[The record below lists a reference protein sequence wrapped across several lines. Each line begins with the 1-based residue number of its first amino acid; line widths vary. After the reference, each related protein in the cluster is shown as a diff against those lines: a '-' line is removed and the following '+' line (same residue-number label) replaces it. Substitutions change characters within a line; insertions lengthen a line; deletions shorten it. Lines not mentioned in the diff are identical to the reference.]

1 LNQKERVMSSTD
13 QIIAIV
19 FLLGTGLMI
28 GIVLWKWN
36 GRQAITERLE
46 TLSGSV
52 EREVPTPRS
61 GRLSQE
67 TLPKAV
73 KLLSPVAG
81 AERHRLQNRLIQ
93 AGIYRPRAM
102 SMYLTVKLILTLGP
116 VAVGFCAG
124 LMVPAVSLSQG
135 IIFGTIASG
144 LGLVLPYLWLRRRTA
159 ARQFLIR
166 RAIPEFL
173 DVIVICL
180 DAGLSF
186 QAALQRVHGELESAF
201 PLFTFELNIVLR
213 EVQLGMSTGEALQRF
228 AVRSDMPEVR
238 SLASVVLQSERYGAS
253 LTKALHT
260 HAKALR
266 IKRAQAAEENGQR
279 ASVKIL
285 FPTILFIFPAIF
297 IVILGP
303 AMIQIY
309 AMMGKMKP

>member
-1 LNQKERVMSSTD
+1 MNDTV
-13 QIIAIV
+13 QIFTILCLAAA
-19 FLLGTGLMI
+19 GI
-28 GIVLWKWN
+28 GIPIVAWRWN
-36 GRQAITERLE
+36 ARQPITERLDS
-46 TLSGSV
+46 LSGSGD
-52 EREVPTPRS
+52 REDAPVRTAQSP
-61 GRLSQE
+61 QA

-73 KLLSPVAG
+73 DLLNPVAG
-81 AERHRLQNRLIQ
+81 AARHRLQIKLIN
-93 AGIYRPRAM
+93 AGLYGPRAM
-102 SMYLTVKLILTLGP
+102 TYYLGVKLILMFGP
-116 VAVGFCAG
+116 VAIG
-124 LMVPAVSLSQG
+124 LGAAMLQAVPLGRG
-135 IIFGTIASG
+135 ILFGMLASG
-144 LGLVLPYLWLRRRTA
+144 LGLVLPSFWLHRRKS
-159 ARQFLIR
+159 ARQLMIR

-186 QAALQRVHGELESAF
+186 QAALQRVQGELAAAF
-201 PLFTFELNIVLR
+201 PLFTFELNIVLH

-228 AVRSDMPEVR
+228 AERSDMEEVR
-238 SLASVVLQSERYGAS
+238 SLAGVVIQSELYGSS

-266 IKRAQAAEENGQR
+266 VKRTQAAEENGQK

-309 AMMGKMKP
+309 AMMAKMKH

>member
-1 LNQKERVMSSTD
+1 MSATD

-28 GIVLWKWN
+28 GIAVWKLN
-36 GRQAITERLE
+36 RRQPITERLE
-46 TLSGSV
+46 TLSESV
-52 EREVPTPRS
+52 DRVVAAPRS

-73 KLLSPVAG
+73 ALLNPVAG

-93 AGIYRPRAM
+93 AGLYRPRAM
-102 SMYLTVKLILTLGP
+102 SVYLSVKLMLMLGP
-116 VAVGFCAG
+116 VAVGLGAG
-124 LMVPAVSLSQG
+124 VMQAIPLSRG

-144 LGLVLPYLWLRRRTA
+144 LGLVIPNLWLRRRTA

-186 QAALQRVHGELESAF
+186 QAALQRVHGELASAF
-201 PLFTFELNIVLR
+201 PLFTFELNIVLS

-253 LTKALHT
+253 LIKALHT

-266 IKRAQAAEENGQR
+266 IKRAQAAEENGQK